1 MKKFLLSASALML
14 ASAAF
19 AATDGQTYEPI
30 NGFTCEN
37 LWTFDMFHTET
48 EFLASPLAG
57 TNARTATT
65 DGKFVYVGSSALAAG
80 DDPGQGRILKYDL
93 MTGEYLGEILL
104 TLDGAPYSAGFGC
117 NSVGMDEYG
126 HLYVGAI
133 GFNSD
138 GLSDYPLYI
147 VDLTSGAL
155 SSVGSLN
162 GMGTVGRID
171 YYDVIGDLTGEKA
184 GATVMGVSDNGNAP
198 TCFAW
203 TRGQGETEWFGA
215 WADGM
220 SGHTIIETYPANAT
234 TFSSASVVRQVRD
247 GNKTGEMGLFY
258 LDTTNTLPAL
268 YSNDGAMQ
276 ESFADVTTEVRD
288 EDGNIVQE
296 GVKVPAA
303 GANGVLEM
311 SVGDQRFT
319 LFPEGQ
325 YDAPH
330 ACQFIVTAVDENFSF
345 ASMQQY
351 WMLPTDGL
359 GQVTDGYRIHCL
371 ESVALPQDANGI
383 NATLVFSFKPRN
395 GMGVYR
401 IAEEGY
407 DPNASVADNVV
418 ANATIRVNGDV
429 IAVSEVAESIE
440 VYNVAG
446 QKIAEVH
453 NASEVAAPANGVYVV
468 KAVVNGAPVV
478 KKVIL

>member
-14 ASAAF
+14 ASTAF
-19 AATDGQTYEPI
+19 SATDGQTYQPV

-37 LWTFDMFHTET
+37 LWTFDMIHTEA

-65 DGKFVYVGSSALAAG
+65 DGKTVYVGSSALAAG
-80 DDPGQGRILKYDL
+80 EDPGQGRILKYDL
-93 MTGEYLGEILL
+93 MTGEYLGELLL
-104 TLDGAPYSAGFGC
+104 TLDGAPYTAGFGC
-117 NSVGMDEYG
+117 NSIGMDEYG
-126 HLYVGAI
+126 HVFVAGIL
-133 GFNSD
+133 FNTDGVSD
-138 GLSDYPLYI
+138 VPFYL
-147 VDLTSGAL
+147 VDLETGAL
-155 SSVGSLN
+155 TSVGSLN

-171 YYDVIGDLTGEKA
+171 YYDVIGDLTGEQA
-184 GATVMGVSDNGNAP
+184 GATVMGVADTKDAP

-203 TRGQGETEWFGA
+203 TRAQGGEFWDGA
-215 WADGM
+215 WDNAM
-220 SGHTIIETYPANAT
+220 SGHTILETYPANAT
-234 TFSSASVVRQVRD
+234 TFTSAGVVRQVRD
-247 GNKTGEMGLFY
+247 GNKTGEFGLFY

-276 ESFADVTTEVRD
+276 ESFADVTTEVKD
-288 EDGNIVQE
+288 EEGNVTQE
-296 GVKVPAA
+296 GVKVPSA

-311 SVGDQRFT
+311 SVGNQRFT

-345 ASMQQY
+345 ASMEQY
-351 WMLPTDGL
+351 WMLPSDGL
-359 GQVTDGYRIHCL
+359 GQTTDGYRIHCL
-371 ESVALPQDANGI
+371 ESVALPQDANGK

-446 QKIAEVH
+446 QKVAEVH